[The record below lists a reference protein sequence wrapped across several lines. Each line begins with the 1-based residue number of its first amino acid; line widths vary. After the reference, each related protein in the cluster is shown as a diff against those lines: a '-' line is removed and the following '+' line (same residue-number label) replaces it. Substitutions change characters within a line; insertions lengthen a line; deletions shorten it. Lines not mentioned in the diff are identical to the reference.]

1 MDAWEDLV
9 YDDDVLEPFLKKCD
23 ASATL
28 IPGPAG
34 NIQAAFMNRTGT
46 EQPKSTQEFA
56 RDVADATYERD
67 FNSNAWKWAQMFIEH
82 HGTLNLIH
90 ASKNI
95 ITFNTC
101 NLFSYF
107 VIIGLVK
114 DEKFE
119 NVNSLQEAK
128 SAEVL
133 PLVVCILKECKPN
146 GLGDMQLTLKDPT
159 ATMKA
164 SLHKKALEDP
174 EIAENIAVGS
184 VIILNLVH
192 PFTPFRQNHYLNITH
207 RSIVKVFP
215 AEVSP
220 PTIDLV
226 KETPKPVIRL
236 PMWAE
241 KELNVDDILRK
252 FVRPSDQ
259 PSTSN
264 QADNQ

>member
-9 YDDDVLEPFLKKCD
+9 YDDDVLESFLKKCD

-82 HGTLNLIH
+82 HG
-90 ASKNI
+90 
-95 ITFNTC
+95 
-101 NLFSYF
+101 
-107 VIIGLVK
+107 LVK
-114 DEKFE
+114 DGKFE

-164 SLHKKALEDP
+164 SLHKKGLEDP
-174 EIAENIAVGS
+174 EIAANIAVGS
-184 VIILNLVH
+184 VIILNLVSH
-192 PFTPFRQNHYLNITH
+192 QICT
-207 RSIVKVFP
+207 
-215 AEVSP
+215 
-220 PTIDLV
+220 
-226 KETPKPVIRL
+226 
-236 PMWAE
+236 
-241 KELNVDDILRK
+241 
-252 FVRPSDQ
+252 
-259 PSTSN
+259 
-264 QADNQ
+264 

>member
-1 MDAWEDLV
+1 MWTGNFCIIMDAWEDLV
-9 YDDDVLEPFLKKCD
+9 YDDDVLESFLKKCD

-34 NIQAAFMNRTGT
+34 
-46 EQPKSTQEFA
+46 
-56 RDVADATYERD
+56 
-67 FNSNAWKWAQMFIEH
+67 
-82 HGTLNLIH
+82 
-90 ASKNI
+90 
-95 ITFNTC
+95 
-101 NLFSYF
+101 
-107 VIIGLVK
+107 LVK
-114 DEKFE
+114 DGKFD

-146 GLGDMQLTLKDPT
+146 GLGDMQLSLKDPT

-164 SLHKKALEDP
+164 SLHNKVLEDP
-174 EIAENIAVGS
+174 EIADNIGVG
-184 VIILNLVH
+184 H
-192 PFTPFRQNHYLNITH
+192 PFTTFRQNHYLNITH
-207 RSIVKVFP
+207 RFIVKVFP

-220 PTIDLV
+220 LTIDLA
-226 KETPKPVIRL
+226 KETPKPVIQL

-259 PSTSN
+259 PSMSN
-264 QADNQ
+264 QGDNQ

>member
-1 MDAWEDLV
+1 MDAWEELV
-9 YDDDVLEPFLKKCD
+9 YDDDVLESFLKKCD

-67 FNSNAWKWAQMFIEH
+67 FNSNAWKWAHMFIEH
-82 HGTLNLIH
+82 H
-90 ASKNI
+90 
-95 ITFNTC
+95 
-101 NLFSYF
+101 
-107 VIIGLVK
+107 
-114 DEKFE
+114 
-119 NVNSLQEAK
+119 
-128 SAEVL
+128 AEVL

-146 GLGDMQLTLKDPT
+146 GLGDMQLSLKDPT

-164 SLHKKALEDP
+164 SLHNKVLEDP
-174 EIAENIAVGS
+174 EIADNIGVGS
-184 VIILNLVH
+184 VMILNLVH
-192 PFTPFRQNHYLNITH
+192 PFTAFRQNHYLNITH
-207 RSIVKVFP
+207 RSIVKIFP

-220 PTIDLV
+220 PNIDLV

>member
-1 MDAWEDLV
+1 
-9 YDDDVLEPFLKKCD
+9 
-23 ASATL
+23 
-28 IPGPAG
+28 
-34 NIQAAFMNRTGT
+34 MNRTGT

-82 HGTLNLIH
+82 H
-90 ASKNI
+90 
-95 ITFNTC
+95 
-101 NLFSYF
+101 
-107 VIIGLVK
+107 GLVK